1 MIESFI
7 CDDPDE
13 SPLASIAQVARL
25 FESQLDD
32 PDGLLSL
39 LLPEAL
45 ADRLIFDHV
54 GVMVPRGR
62 RDDVARALE
71 GLGFR
76 VDEQFEST
84 VVAGMLRARCGQPDL
99 IVSVTMAGRIG
110 EPDCRIEVFCPENVR
125 QSCRA
130 SLVQMAPHI
139 GHVAFRPVGGA
150 DFEAVC
156 SAVAEQGFAPFGHGI
171 NRNQQ
176 HGPGAG
182 SGVCLRYFSK
192 SESAL
197 GALKLEI
204 VSPLI
209 APPAAV
215 GLGVFKRPF
224 GVARH
229 LLAGLWPGKRA
240 S

>member
-7 CDDPDE
+7 CHDPDE
-13 SPLASIAQVARL
+13 SPLAAIAQVARL

-32 PDGLLSL
+32 PDRLLST

-45 ADRLIFDHV
+45 VDRLIFDHV
-54 GVMVPRGR
+54 GVMVPWGR
-62 RDDVARALE
+62 RDDVARALA

-99 IVSVTMAGRIG
+99 IVSVTTAERIG
-110 EPDCRIEVFCPENVR
+110 ERDCRIEVFCPENVR
-125 QSCRA
+125 QDCRA
-130 SLVQMAPHI
+130 SLIQLAPDI

-150 DFEAVC
+150 DFEAIC
-156 SAVAEQGFAPFGHGI
+156 SAVAEQGFEPFGQGT
-171 NRNQQ
+171 NQNQ
-176 HGPGAG
+176 HRGPGAG
-182 SGVCLRYFSK
+182 SGICLRYFSK
-192 SESAL
+192 PECRL
-197 GALKLEI
+197 GRLKLEV

-209 APPAAV
+209 APPAAS

-224 GVARH
+224 GVARY
-229 LLAGLWPGKRA
+229 LLAGLWPGNRA